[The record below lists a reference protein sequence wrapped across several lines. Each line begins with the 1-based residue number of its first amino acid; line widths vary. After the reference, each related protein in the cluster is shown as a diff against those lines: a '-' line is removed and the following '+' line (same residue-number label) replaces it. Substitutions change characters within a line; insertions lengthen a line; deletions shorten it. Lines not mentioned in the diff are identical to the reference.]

1 MAYFPYRTYSK
12 LLTSKVSLVEHNT
25 RARKKQGDFNGCKK
39 AMAVFEGS
47 GEVKQ
52 ASDVVAQ

>member
-1 MAYFPYRTYSK
+1 MAYFPYRTYSE
-12 LLTSKVSLVEHNT
+12 LLTSKVSLVEHIT
-25 RARKKQGDFNGCKK
+25 RTRKKQGDLKKK

>member
-1 MAYFPYRTYSK
+1 MVLAVLQLDVK
-12 LLTSKVSLVEHNT
+12 
-25 RARKKQGDFNGCKK
+25 KK